1 MTILAKIIIVVAIV
15 YMAAGMRAYTG
26 IPVWKAVLSGILSSL
41 AGALGIFVMG
51 AIENGQWGPTSFY
64 GVVLISL
71 LLYFLTAKILRIPA
85 GELLDLCAIGICFL
99 LFAQKIGCW
108 KFGCCKGRI
117 IGVDAVTGDNI
128 RFPSQLVE
136 SGAALIIGIILLIM
150 LKKGK
155 YRGTIYFRFMIIYGS
170 VRFFLNLLR
179 DTSPFIWILPAGNFW
194 SIISVA
200 LGLILLYISKRQKP
214 KSAGHVCENAQ

>member
-1 MTILAKIIIVVAIV
+1 MTILGKIITVAAVALLAIELS
-15 YMAAGMRAYTG
+15 AYAG
-26 IPVWKAVLSGILSSL
+26 IPIWKAVLSGILSSL
-41 AGALGIFVMG
+41 AGVLGVFVMG
-51 AIENGQWGPTSFY
+51 AIENGEWGAISFY
-64 GVVLISL
+64 GAVLFSPF
-71 LLYFLTAKILRIPA
+71 LYFLIAKLLRIPI
-85 GELLDLCAIGICFL
+85 GEYLDICSIGTCILLCI
-99 LFAQKIGCW
+99 QKIRCW
-108 KFGCCKGRI
+108 RFECCKGRI
-117 IGVDAVTGDNI
+117 IGVDAVTGVKI
-128 RFPSQLVE
+128 RIPSQLIE
-136 SGAALIIGIILLIM
+136 FTAGLIIGIVLLIM

-214 KSAGHVCENAQ
+214 KSAGPVCENAQ